1 MKINYFSILASKG
14 GLLMKKSKRLEVNTR
29 KNSKPEEKEEI
40 SLELAEL
47 GHLTPKQE
55 PMTPNHR
62 ETAEK
67 DRYY

>member
-1 MKINYFSILASKG
+1 
-14 GLLMKKSKRLEVNTR
+14 MKKSKRLEANPR
-29 KNSKPEEKEEI
+29 KNSKAEEKEEI

>member
-1 MKINYFSILASKG
+1 
-14 GLLMKKSKRLEVNTR
+14 MKKSERANGSRRSTPKTR
-29 KNSKPEEKEEI
+29 EKEEI
-40 SLELAEL
+40 SLEMMDLEEL
-47 GHLTPKQE
+47 QPKQE